1 MGCGSVEKN
10 LPANAGDVGSSPG
23 LERPPGEG
31 NGKPTPVFLPGVF
44 HRQRSLA
51 SYSPQGHNES
61 DMTEPARTCIRF
73 RVTTV
78 IIVAIYSMT

>member
-31 NGKPTPVFLPGVF
+31 NGKPTPVFLPGKF
-44 HRQRSLA
+44 H
-51 SYSPQGHNES
+51 E
-61 DMTEPARTCIRF
+61 
-73 RVTTV
+73 
-78 IIVAIYSMT
+78 